1 MSAAH
6 TPGPWVVLGENVGC
20 ATGHIA
26 FTTCNPRTID
36 ETRLDGE
43 SWLDMRGRTKADRDE
58 LENEVK
64 ANARLIA
71 AAPELLEKL
80 EAWQAVC
87 DRITDQYGGVVAGV
101 DFGALGRANR
111 ALVAKATGQE
121 GGANHG

>member
-71 AAPELLEKL
+71 ASPDLLEAL
-80 EAWQAVC
+80 SSLVVQHSEADLRADPDLHGAVK
-87 DRITDQYGGVVAGV
+87 
-101 DFGALGRANR
+101 RAR
-111 ALVAKATGQE
+111 AAIAKAAGQE
-121 GGANHG
+121 GGA